1 MEPTN
6 QLADLIQSIVQGCHR
21 CWAILVASALTEHGV
36 TILPCKIGDEVWGI
50 SSYNHGGKRVKKGVV
65 HQMFYG
71 DDMRLCIAVK
81 GVCCGVWGEK
91 VFATEEEALKVLEA
105 FNENS

>member
-1 MEPTN
+1 MSNLEKE
-6 QLADLIQSIVQGCHR
+6 
-21 CWAILVASALTEHGV
+21 LTELIANAPAMPYYRTVDYLMRNGV
-36 TILPCKIGDEVWGI
+36 TVLPCKMGDEVWGI
-50 SSYNHGGKRVKKGVV
+50 KSFNHDGKRVKKGVV

-81 GVCCGVWGEK
+81 GVCRGVWGKK

-105 FNENS
+105 LNENS